1 MTFYLKD
8 IRKMSDE
15 AVMQHIDE
23 LKSKLATFGGFN
35 PTATTRALNNLSKFD
50 LVAKERNLV
59 TN

>member
-8 IRKMSDE
+8 IRKMNDE
-15 AVMQHIDE
+15 EVLQNIDK
-23 LKSKLATFGGFN
+23 LKSKLATYGGFN
-35 PTATTRALNNLSKFD
+35 STATTRALNNLSKFD